1 MARRGTLLFLASAL
15 LISCRP
21 PATPT
26 PSPEARDEPLCVQ
39 RAGDATPVCYAS
51 FVQLLARPQR
61 FHGKEIQVIG
71 YMTLRQEDTAL
82 YLTEELARHGG
93 SQDAIWLDLKSP
105 PEFTS
110 GWVLVQG
117 RFNAERHG
125 HFAMYGGALEEIVR
139 IERWDERHR

>member
-1 MARRGTLLFLASAL
+1 MARRGTLLVLASAF

-21 PATPT
+21 PVAAT

-39 RAGDATPVCYAS
+39 RAGEATPVCYAS

-61 FHGKEIQVIG
+61 FHGKEVQVIG

-93 SQDAIWLDLKSP
+93 SQDAIWLDLSSAP
-105 PEFTS
+105 DFTS

-125 HFAMYGGALEEIVR
+125 HFAMYAGSLEEIVR

>member
-1 MARRGTLLFLASAL
+1 MARRGTLLYLASTF

-21 PATPT
+21 PTAPT
-26 PSPEARDEPLCVQ
+26 PSPEALNEPLCVQ

-51 FVQLLARPQR
+51 FVQLLAQPLR
-61 FHGKEIQVIG
+61 FHGKEVQVIG

-93 SQDAIWLDLKSP
+93 SQDAIWLDLNSP
-105 PEFTS
+105 PDFSS

-117 RFNAERHG
+117 RFNAKRHG
-125 HFAMYGGALEEIVR
+125 HFAMFGGVLEKIVR